1 MILLDRPVVVEK
13 SRFRAGHDVE
23 IIGRASVLEIVD
35 DGGKDSGKNF
45 QIRQPVLRRERMKE
59 NTLLYFRLLS
69 FTFYRLRV
77 TPIQREASAAV
88 ASIYKSLTT
97 VSLYINNNF

>member
-1 MILLDRPVVVEK
+1 MILLDRAVVVEK

-59 NTLLYFRLLS
+59 NTLLYIRLFEFCFLS
-69 FTFYRLRV
+69 IKSDANTTRGVSGGRFYL
-77 TPIQREASAAV
+77 
-88 ASIYKSLTT
+88 
-97 VSLYINNNF
+97 